1 MKEMALADAE
11 AERQQ
16 RLDEMEREK
25 RVKAELVEANMF
37 LLRKRAEERQMQ
49 EAEEARMLQ
58 YATQKESNLLER
70 RDREELRFRERQA
83 QRQKMIDTQVAKLTD
98 LNAAQ
103 NMRLE
108 KQALEVQAKAMEA
121 RARMDEQKQNELLV
135 MHMSRQQQMRWKKEK
150 KAQETADDVYYASEL
165 KKLNSKLREEEAEA
179 IREKFERAKQ
189 RDAFLLT
196 QMGSKLEQK
205 EGEKLQEMYE
215 SEGIKQW
222 IGDDDAIFHQYA
234 QMCLD
239 EYVAE
244 GKNPKP
250 IELVMSKML
259 KETSM
264 ST

>member
-58 YATQKESNLLER
+58 YAKQKESDLLER

-83 QRQKMIDTQVAKLTD
+83 QRQKMIDAQVAKLTD

-108 KQALEVQAKAMEA
+108 KQAMEVQAKAQEA

-135 MHMSRQQQMRWKKEK
+135 MHMSRQQQMRWKKERA
-150 KAQETADDVYYASEL
+150 AQERADDVYYAEEL
-165 KKLNSKLREEEAEA
+165 KKLNGKLREEEAEA
-179 IREKFERAKQ
+179 IREKFE
-189 RDAFLLT
+189 
-196 QMGSKLEQK
+196 
-205 EGEKLQEMYE
+205 
-215 SEGIKQW
+215 
-222 IGDDDAIFHQYA
+222 
-234 QMCLD
+234 
-239 EYVAE
+239 
-244 GKNPKP
+244 
-250 IELVMSKML
+250 
-259 KETSM
+259 
-264 ST
+264 

>member
-1 MKEMALADAE
+1 
-11 AERQQ
+11 
-16 RLDEMEREK
+16 
-25 RVKAELVEANMF
+25 
-37 LLRKRAEERQMQ
+37 
-49 EAEEARMLQ
+49 MLQ

-250 IELVMSKML
+250 IQLVMGKMM
-259 KETSM
+259 KDS
-264 ST
+264 SFSSS